1 MSGLV
6 NFFTRTPVIIASG
19 ILTVLV
25 GLSFNPVQQA
35 IDGPMLDML
44 TTGEAA
50 RARIAELDMEQ
61 RFVHFLGT
69 VINDT
74 LFPLAYGAFFAGLAG
89 RFSAAKWRGWFMLP
103 AALAGIIDLM
113 ENTVQALAL
122 YGSENLLFLKDVL
135 TPAKLG
141 FFFLS
146 MALAFGLSALALG
159 RWLVRKM
166 RTA

>member
-1 MSGLV
+1 MSGLI

-25 GLSFNPVQQA
+25 GLSFYPVQQA

-50 RARIAELDMEQ
+50 RARIAEMDMEQ

-74 LFPLAYGAFFAGLAG
+74 LYPLTYGAFFAGLAG
-89 RFSAAKWRGWFMLP
+89 RFSSARWRGWLMLP
-103 AALAGIIDLM
+103 AALTGIVDLM

-122 YGSENLLFLKDVL
+122 YGVENVLFLKDVL
-135 TPAKLG
+135 TPAKFGL
-141 FFFLS
+141 FFLS
-146 MALAFGLSALALG
+146 VALAFGLSAFALG